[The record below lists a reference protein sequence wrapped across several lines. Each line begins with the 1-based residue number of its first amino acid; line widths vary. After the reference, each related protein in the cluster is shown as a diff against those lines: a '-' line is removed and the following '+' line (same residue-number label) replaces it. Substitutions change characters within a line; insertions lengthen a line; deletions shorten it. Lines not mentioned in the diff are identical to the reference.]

1 MTIIPEAP
9 NSFYKCNGALTKQ
22 IPKAAPHKAIQTNIG
37 QIFFKAVQIVSLSVL
52 LISSTI
58 NASYIRLIANF
69 SSSLVASKSFDSSS
83 FGSSNKSELQIVSI
97 FYFNSLIN

>member
-22 IPKAAPHKAIQTNIG
+22 IPKAAPQKAMQINIG
-37 QIFFKAVQIVSLSVL
+37 QIFFKAVHIVSLSVL
-52 LISSTI
+52 LISSTT

-69 SSSLVASKSFDSSS
+69 SSSLVGVISLSS
-83 FGSSNKSELQIVSI
+83 FGKVN
-97 FYFNSLIN
+97 

>member
-22 IPKAAPHKAIQTNIG
+22 IPNDAPHKVIQTNIG

-58 NASYIRLIANF
+58 NASYIILIANF
-69 SSSLVASKSFDSSS
+69 SSSFVGVISFYS
-83 FGSSNKSELQIVSI
+83 FGK
-97 FYFNSLIN
+97 IN